1 MRGDGA
7 RYWAAERVLQLESSD
22 RVIALTITRDLAPFL
37 DLKVKFGRALSG
49 RASSSP
55 GNGAIEPCGRGSASN
70 YGVLEFFK
78 DNIDYAAGSIDQPGR
93 DNVRGAL
100 SSILR
105 AARSLG
111 ATWQRLACSAFSDNS
126 ETEIGLASS
135 HVTFAPLCSENQ
147 SAAFKLAEWH
157 QSENHE
163 NPGG

>member
-1 MRGDGA
+1 MM
-7 RYWAAERVLQLESSD
+7 
-22 RVIALTITRDLAPFL
+22 
-37 DLKVKFGRALSG
+37 FG
-49 RASSSP
+49 
-55 GNGAIEPCGRGSASN
+55 EP
-70 YGVLEFFK
+70 
-78 DNIDYAAGSIDQPGR
+78 
-93 DNVRGAL
+93 L

-135 HVTFAPLCSENQ
+135 YVTFAPLCSENQ

-157 QSENHE
+157 QNENHE